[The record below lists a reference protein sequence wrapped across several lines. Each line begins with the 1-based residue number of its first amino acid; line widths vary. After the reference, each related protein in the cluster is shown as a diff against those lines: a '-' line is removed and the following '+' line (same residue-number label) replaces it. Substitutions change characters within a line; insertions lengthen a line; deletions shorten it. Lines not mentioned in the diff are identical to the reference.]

1 MKEFFDWFR
10 QEMGGKLTQ
19 AQVNYAN
26 ELLQK
31 MDIEQAKTKLL
42 AKYQSVPDWHMKLSD
57 KGFEMLALFEGFR
70 SAPYRDAVGVPT
82 IGYGNTYYLDGRK
95 VKMTDKP
102 ISRDEAKRLKMVVI
116 NKDFSPAVRK
126 TLADSKV
133 PITQNMFDA
142 CVSLAYNI
150 GVSAFAKSSVVRYL
164 NAGNKQ
170 KAGDAFLL
178 WNKAGGRVLDGLA
191 RRRKRE
197 REVFLA

>member
-1 MKEFFDWFR
+1 MKEFFNWYR
-10 QEMGGKLTQ
+10 KQMGGKLTQ
-19 AQVNYAN
+19 SQVDDAN
-26 ELLQK
+26 ALIDK
-31 MDIEQAKTKLL
+31 MGIEQAKILL
-42 AKYQSVPDWHMKLSD
+42 AKTKPNTTQMALSD
-57 KGFEMLALFEGFR
+57 KGFDMIATFEGFR
-70 SAPYRDAVGVPT
+70 PKPYLDAVGVPT

-102 ISRDEAKRLKMVVI
+102 ISRDEAKHLKMAVI
-116 NKDFSPAVRK
+116 NKDFAPAVRK
-126 TLADSKV
+126 ALADSKV

>member
-1 MKEFFDWFR
+1 MKEFFSWYR
-10 QEMGGKLTQ
+10 KQMGGKLTQ
-19 AQVNYAN
+19 SQVDDAN
-26 ELLQK
+26 ALIDK
-31 MDIEQAKTKLL
+31 MGIEQAKILL
-42 AKYQSVPDWHMKLSD
+42 AKTKPNTQMALSD
-57 KGFEMLALFEGFR
+57 KGFDMIATFEGFR
-70 SAPYRDAVGVPT
+70 SQPYKDAVSIPT

-102 ISRDEAKRLKMVVI
+102 ISRDEAKRLKMAVI
-116 NKDFSPAVRK
+116 NKDFAPAVRK
-126 TLADSKV
+126 ALADSKV

-178 WNKAGGRVLDGLA
+178 WNKAKGKVLAGLD
-191 RRRKRE
+191 RRRRAE
-197 REVFLA
+197 RKIFLE